1 MAKGSGMR
9 MKAVIYSLSPF
20 EQKVMSGLW
29 RDLPHKVEK
38 KITDNWL
45 NALCL
50 LGPIVGTVQ
59 YAKNFKENE
68 KQEHRY

>member
-1 MAKGSGMR
+1 MR

-45 NALCL
+45 NALCFL
-50 LGPIVGTVQ
+50 APIVGTVR
-59 YAKNFKENE
+59 YAKKFKDNE
-68 KQEHRY
+68 KQEHWY